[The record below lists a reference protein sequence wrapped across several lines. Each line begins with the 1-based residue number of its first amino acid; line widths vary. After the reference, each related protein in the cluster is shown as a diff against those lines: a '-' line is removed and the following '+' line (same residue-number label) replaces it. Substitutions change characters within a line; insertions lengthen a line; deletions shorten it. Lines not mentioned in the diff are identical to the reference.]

1 MTVLADDPLI
11 AGMAIAH
18 PRPLHESS
26 GRLREL
32 YPACPRVYGVAVRVR
47 RRGDGRRRPAALVA
61 ARLGAD
67 HRPAAPDVRDRRW

>member
-18 PRPLHESS
+18 PLPLHESS

-32 YPACPRVYGVAVRVR
+32 YPASPRVYGVAE
-47 RRGDGRRRPAALVA
+47 GRR
-61 ARLGAD
+61 
-67 HRPAAPDVRDRRW
+67 